1 MKLLLDTHA
10 LVWALADPAKLP
22 ARIRDDVREPAN
34 EVFVSPANIWEI
46 AIKHALG
53 KIDAEA
59 EAIATAAA
67 ESGFKELP
75 VRIPHTVRI
84 ASLPAIHRD
93 PFDRLLIAQALV
105 EELTLATR
113 DRVFRS
119 YGVTTRWR

>member
-1 MKLLLDTHA
+1 M
-10 LVWALADPAKLP
+10 
-22 ARIRDDVREPAN
+22 REPDN
-34 EVFVSPANIWEI
+34 DVFVSPANIWEI
-46 AIKHALG
+46 AIKRALG

-59 EAIATAAA
+59 EIIATAAA

-75 VRIPHTVRI
+75 VRVSHALRI
-84 ASLPAIHRD
+84 ATLPAIHRD

-105 EELTLATR
+105 EGLTLATR